1 MRDIALTLFIFC
13 MLPVILWQPYIGALM
28 WAWVSMMNPHRLA
41 WTFAH
46 DFQFAAVIAWTT
58 LLATAIYR
66 HRKPFPW
73 GPIPALIVLFVAWM
87 TLTSFFAMGHP
98 DEIYATWLRVF
109 KIHLMLLV
117 TFVLIRGREHI
128 DQLIWVMVVSIGFF
142 GIKGG
147 LFTILR
153 GGGERVYGPP
163 GGVIENNNEL
173 ALALVMI
180 IPLMYY
186 LMTVA
191 RRKAVKYGLVC
202 AMILCAFS
210 IVGSHS
216 RGAFL
221 AIVAA
226 TAVLAL
232 KSRHRVVLGV
242 LGAAALFG
250 IFAFMP
256 EHWWSRMHSME
267 AGGALDW
274 SAVSRLH
281 TWEALWNMAL
291 DNPVTGAGF
300 DTALPQIF
308 ARYGPVPGMLAYSPH
323 SIYFQAL
330 GEHGFL
336 GLALFLMLVVVSW
349 RKATTVARA
358 CRKTPGMEWGDPL
371 MRMVQVSIL
380 GFLVGGAF
388 LTLLHFDLPYYLF
401 GLVVMVEATLK
412 EHVGA
417 AAQRA
422 GPHPSRPDARP
433 PQLAGGSMDLRK
445 QE

>member
-1 MRDIALTLFIFC
+1 MRDIALFVFIFG
-13 MLPVILWQPYIGALM
+13 MLPVILWQPHYGALM
-28 WAWVSMMNPHRLA
+28 FAWVSMMNPHRLA
-41 WTFAH
+41 FGFAH

-58 LLATAIYR
+58 LFATAIYR

-98 DEIYATWLRVF
+98 DEVYAAWLRVF

-117 TFVLIRGREHI
+117 TLVLIRGREHI
-128 DQLIWVMVVSIGFF
+128 DQLVWVMVVSIGFF

-147 LFTILR
+147 LFTIMR

-180 IPLMYY
+180 VPLMYY
-186 LMTVA
+186 LMTA
-191 RRKAVKYGLVC
+191 AKRKAVRYGLIG

-242 LGAAALFG
+242 LGTMGLLG
-250 IFAFMP
+250 VFAFMP
-256 EHWWSRMHSME
+256 AHWWARMHSME
-267 AGGALDW
+267 AGDALDW
-274 SAVSRLH
+274 SAVSRMH
-281 TWEALWNMAL
+281 TWQALWNMAL

-330 GEHGFL
+330 GEHGFV
-336 GLALFLMLVVVSW
+336 GLAIFLALILVSW
-349 RKATTVARA
+349 RKATTVAQA

-422 GPHPSRPDARP
+422 GPHPSRPGARS

-445 QE
+445 QG